1 LWARFGRG
9 LDASTRRDLLKRW
22 FGNHR
27 VRRACVNN
35 LVASVKFTG
44 RIGCVGVFV
53 PEDPNSEDKLGRVG
67 KMPFKSLGT
76 GQCNVKAYNRFLS
89 RRGLRERWRREGAHP
104 GDRLVNHADPVRSAV
119 GHGTHVG
126 LRLSLGVAT
135 GKLGARRTL
144 GP

>member
-1 LWARFGRG
+1 M
-9 LDASTRRDLLKRW
+9 
-22 FGNHR
+22 
-27 VRRACVNN
+27 NN

-89 RRGLRERWRREGAHP
+89 KLIEKDKVRPSFIVSHELPLEQAPEGYENFDKRKQGWTKVVLKP
-104 GDRLVNHADPVRSAV
+104 GR
-119 GHGTHVG
+119 
-126 LRLSLGVAT
+126 
-135 GKLGARRTL
+135 
-144 GP
+144 